1 MVSQLRI
8 YIHDFPIGAIGSI
21 NETNVQPIVDE
32 GADGISVISAI
43 TRSTNIDKTVKYF
56 LRYFT

>member
-1 MVSQLRI
+1 
-8 YIHDFPIGAIGSI
+8 
-21 NETNVQPIVDE
+21 PIVDE